1 VPTII
6 YTSLSFDNIELKK
19 VDTWTMTYFA
29 IPIFSTITIL
39 TIYVYIKYFR
49 QNTDDNGLFPISKAK
64 LNKLFMLTFSI
75 FTLSTILTAT
85 IHSGIVLSN
94 AYLGDNKNIKVEG
107 EIVNSFSRQFKG
119 YSHNYIVFKDS
130 NTDKK
135 IELKVNNSYQIGQ
148 TFKANLLIGK
158 WGLIYSKK

>member
-1 VPTII
+1 
-6 YTSLSFDNIELKK
+6 
-19 VDTWTMTYFA
+19 M
-29 IPIFSTITIL
+29 
-39 TIYVYIKYFR
+39 
-49 QNTDDNGLFPISKAK
+49 
-64 LNKLFMLTFSI
+64 
-75 FTLSTILTAT
+75 
-85 IHSGIVLSN
+85 
-94 AYLGDNKNIKVEG
+94 GDNKNIKVEG